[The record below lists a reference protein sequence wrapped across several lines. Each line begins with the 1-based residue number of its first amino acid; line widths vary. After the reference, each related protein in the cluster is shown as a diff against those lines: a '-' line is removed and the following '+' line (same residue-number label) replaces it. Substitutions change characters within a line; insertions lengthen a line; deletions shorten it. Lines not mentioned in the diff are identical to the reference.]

1 MVNLHSVAV
10 ELYSGPLNTFTTDRK
25 RAGDEAAAEG
35 DPSAAATIRK
45 LTKPSVAAW
54 LANAFVRNRPE
65 LMADVADLGESLEAA
80 QSALDRDLLV
90 ELTRR
95 RRELLAAIDREAPRL
110 AESLGE
116 RASAAVVGE
125 VHEAMQA
132 AIIDQAARRAVLSGL
147 LIRTSGA
154 GAWKNATA
162 LPVDQIAVPQF
173 GDAARRPKAAG
184 STAKAQDT
192 KSKVEAQRITRLRE
206 EAANIQRAVA
216 AAQSRVADL
225 EQEVGE
231 TQRDQKQLE
240 ALRDDLR
247 KQLAAAERQL
257 AHADERLTSS
267 ADRLAQ
273 AASELDSLEAQARTV
288 QADLG
293 ETDR

>member
-1 MVNLHSVAV
+1 MVDLNLVAA
-10 ELYSGPLNTFTTDRK
+10 ELYSGSLSSFTNDRK

-35 DPSAAATIRK
+35 DPSVAAAIRK
-45 LTKPSVAAW
+45 LAKPSVAAW
-54 LANAFVRNRPE
+54 LVNAFVRNRPE
-65 LMADVADLGESLEAA
+65 QMADMVDLGESLEAA

-116 RASAAVVGE
+116 RASAAVVGD

-154 GAWKNATA
+154 GGWENATG
-162 LPVDQIAVPQF
+162 LPVDEAEAPQF
-173 GDAARRPKAAG
+173 GRAARRPKAAG
-184 STAKAQDT
+184 STSNVKAAKST
-192 KSKVEAQRITRLRE
+192 VEAQRIVRLRE
-206 EAANIQRAVA
+206 EAANIQRAVTA
-216 AAQSRVADL
+216 MQSRVGDL
-225 EQEVGE
+225 ELEVDE

-247 KQLAAAERQL
+247 KQLADAERQL
-257 AHADERLTSS
+257 AHSDKRLTSS

-273 AASELDSLEAQARTV
+273 ATRELDSLEAQARTV
-288 QADLG
+288 QADLD

>member
-1 MVNLHSVAV
+1 MVDLTSVAAD
-10 ELYSGPLNTFTTDRK
+10 LYSGPLRSFTNDRK

-35 DPSAAATIRK
+35 DPTAAAAIRK
-45 LTKPSVAAW
+45 LAKPSLAAW

-65 LMADVADLGESLEAA
+65 LMADVVDLGESLEAA

-132 AIIDQAARRAVLSGL
+132 AIIDQTARRSVLSGL

-154 GAWKNATA
+154 GAWENATA
-162 LPVDQIAVPQF
+162 LPVDETEAPQF
-173 GDAARRPKAAG
+173 GRAVRRPKAAG
-184 STAKAQDT
+184 PTVNAQAA
-192 KSKVEAQRITRLRE
+192 KSKVEAQRIIRLRE
-206 EAANIQRAVA
+206 EAANIERAVTA
-216 AAQSRVADL
+216 VQNRVADL
-225 EQEVGE
+225 ELEVGE
-231 TQRDQKQLE
+231 SQRDQKQLE

-247 KQLAAAERQL
+247 KQLADAERQV
-257 AHADERLTSS
+257 AHAVKRLTSS
-267 ADRLAQ
+267 ADRLTQ
-273 AASELDSLEAQARTV
+273 AASELDSLEAQARTA
-288 QADLG
+288 QAALG